1 MPLYCREGSPH
12 WWVRFSV
19 AGRKV
24 RKSTG
29 TADRALA
36 EAFERR
42 EYERVFRLRKLGE
55 RGAHTFGEASARWLT
70 ETRKRS
76 LAKDEAI
83 LAWFDEHLRN
93 EPLDEIDRDAIDEL
107 RGLLADEGRALATV
121 DRYMALLRAILR
133 KAHREWRW
141 LDALP
146 AVPMHRPELSEP
158 RFLTREEFARLRAEL
173 PSHLQLA
180 ADVAVRTG
188 LRMRSMLALTWD
200 RVDLKARRAWVP
212 GAQMKAG
219 RSHGIPLSREVCRIL
234 KRARGENP
242 HVFTFEGAAI
252 GDCNTAAFKKAVKRA
267 EVEPL
272 RWHDLRH
279 TWASWAVQ
287 SGVTLQE
294 LMELGGWKSYSMVLR
309 YAHLAPDHLA
319 AAAEKVRARVQTG
332 HSGKR
337 AKRVSAGKHGGKGGT
352 RTLDPGI
359 MSAARL
365 RKSAA

>member
-1 MPLYCREGSPH
+1 MSIYRREGSPQ

-19 AGRKV
+19 AGVKV
-24 RKSTG
+24 RKSAG

-42 EYERVFRLRKLGE
+42 EYERVFRLRRLDE

-76 LAKDEAI
+76 RDKDEAI

-93 EPLDEIDRDAIDEL
+93 EALDTIDRDAIDEL

-141 LDALP
+141 LDSLP
-146 AVPMHRPELSEP
+146 AVPMHRPPSAEP
-158 RFLTREEFARLRAEL
+158 RFLTREEFARLRGEL
-173 PSHLQLA
+173 PAHLQLA
-180 ADVAVRTG
+180 ADIAVRTG

-200 RVDLKARRAWVP
+200 RIDLRARRAWIP
-212 GAQMKAG
+212 GEQMKGG
-219 RSHGIPLSREVCRIL
+219 RAHGLPLSREVCRIL
-234 KRARGENP
+234 KRSRGP
-242 HVFTFEGAAI
+242 GAHVFTFEGHPVN
-252 GDCNTAAFKKAVKRA
+252 DCNTAAFQKAVQRA
-267 EVEPL
+267 QVGPL

-287 SGVTLQE
+287 GGVTLQE
-294 LMELGGWKSYSMVLR
+294 LMELGGWKSYAMVLR

-319 AAAEKVRARVQTG
+319 AAAEKVRTRVQTG

-337 AKRVSAGKHGGKGGT
+337 AKRASAGNITGKGGT

-359 MSAARL
+359 MRAARL